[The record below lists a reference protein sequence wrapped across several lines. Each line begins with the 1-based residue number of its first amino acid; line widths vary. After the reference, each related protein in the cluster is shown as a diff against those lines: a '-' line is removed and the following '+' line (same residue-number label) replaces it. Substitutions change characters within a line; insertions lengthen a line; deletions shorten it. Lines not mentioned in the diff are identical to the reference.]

1 MSARQ
6 KAAGIGHF
14 ALLPSTGITANVA
27 PTATPAVPIPNAE
40 YLAVQATL
48 TVASGGGTIDVYVQT
63 SLDGGV
69 TWIDIMN
76 FHFTTST
83 ATKVSAVV
91 TTTALAAAVTPS
103 DGSLAS
109 GTILSGLLGGYLRA
123 KYTSGG
129 TAYGAGTT
137 LQVDAVAKA
146 A

>member
-14 ALLPSTGITANVA
+14 ALLPSTGITANVT
-27 PTATPAVPIPNAE
+27 PTATAAVPIPNAR
-40 YLAVQATL
+40 YLVVQAAL
-48 TVASGGGTIDVYVQT
+48 TVASGGGTVDVYIQT
-63 SLDGGV
+63 SLDGGA

-83 ATKVSAVV
+83 AMKVSAVV
-91 TTTALAAAVTPS
+91 DSTALAAAVAPT
-103 DGSLAS
+103 DVSLSAN
-109 GTILSGLLGGYLRA
+109 TILSGLLGGSLRA

-137 LQVDAVAKA
+137 LQVDAIAKA